1 MVVTM
6 AFFDKVTDKAREIAD
21 SAKIN
26 VKIAEEKRRIVDLKE
41 QAGILVWSK
50 YCMGEVTD
58 KDIVAICEQIKA
70 SYEAIDAL
78 NDELINRVRNK
89 QTEPADA
96 DPTLDMQDDIKCTQC
111 GATLAKEQNFCGN
124 CGAKAPE
131 PPKNPVCIGCGAEL
145 SEDQAFCSSCG
156 LKC

>member
-1 MVVTM
+1 M

-21 SAKIN
+21 SAKLN
-26 VKIAEEKRRIVDLKE
+26 VKIAEEKRRIADLKE
-41 QAGILVWSK
+41 LVGNLVWRK
-50 YCMGEVTD
+50 YCDETVSDM
-58 KDIVAICEQIKA
+58 DIVAICEQIRDA
-70 SYEAIDAL
+70 YANIDSL
-78 NDELINRVRNK
+78 NDELSGRSKAKAAEQPPEAASSSSDEVVIC
-89 QTEPADA
+89 
-96 DPTLDMQDDIKCTQC
+96 LQC

-131 PPKNPVCIGCGAEL
+131 PPKNPVCTGCGAEL